1 MKVFIIS
8 IFPISFLPPIIT
20 PFFGVV
26 NRNIA
31 LQVILKFLTEV
42 RHYFFIRFIYELS
55 WYIMRYVEIIRV
67 SRAILVVACKNH
79 FLSPIVN
86 FTVLIVKVHAMEIL
100 ILSKCNTWKCHC
112 WGN

>member
-26 NRNIA
+26 KRNIA

-55 WYIMRYVEIIRV
+55 WYIMRYVENNSRLQSHTCSRV
-67 SRAILVVACKNH
+67 QKP
-79 FLSPIVN
+79 LS
-86 FTVLIVKVHAMEIL
+86 
-100 ILSKCNTWKCHC
+100 
-112 WGN
+112 